1 MKRAMLLILFA
12 LVVSSNMAMSVTP
25 DSVPP
30 EGRSLF
36 DYLAIVKSTDGTF
49 RYDLPTNF
57 RKMIETLVQRAG
69 GAPLNPAL
77 GSPLILNF
85 PAGRSLQRA
94 DGDLKDPRRVASFP
108 SHHALGAELGFNLRD
123 RLYIGHSPRKNQLEV
138 ISYNEQAGRYEFQ
151 VVSDYGDGLTPKV
164 RYTDRPTCIRCHR
177 ADAPIFPPRDWDESN
192 ANPVAAAG
200 IAWANGLVTAQS
212 DGTIVPRPGASLDDG
227 LVPVGIEVD
236 RAWEFNRSVLRAAE
250 WQFVQSVWQKGCRVT
265 APIPESANYT
275 GSDCRAQLVIMALAN
290 KLEIS
295 FASLVMPTGNTETV
309 FLPAA
314 RIKAL
319 VASNFPGTDL
329 KFNIYNIPGRN
340 PYKDYRLPMKQADFV
355 KMDLMVKA
363 DVAIG
368 DHIPDESIAA
378 DAPNRVPIDDLAN
391 DSDRI
396 VSAIRRLWS
405 NIKDLHTADQW
416 TAITSKIPPRTDPN
430 AGKALIELYLKI
442 RKNEAFSDRPI
453 RRGALL
459 TAVMDGLGAKPAGA
473 KVSCCGTTEGFPPLL
488 FTDDTTITPGLV
500 VERQILRERCLA
512 CHKSETSLIGFLY
525 NEGALT
531 DRELVM
537 QILAKELKGAPG
549 GTGIRMEFCRRIN
562 WTLPATVLG
571 VTARMP
577 QSTPIRKDMLSKEQA
592 NPQASERKLLM
603 DVARKA
609 MMRVTTDE
617 AWLNDLRTAM
627 VKFNSPFKTMNTTA
641 LKAAIGATA
650 AGPDCQYNPFVG
662 QEP

>member
-1 MKRAMLLILFA
+1 MKRILLPCLLAFA
-12 LVVSSNMAMSVTP
+12 ICDATASAVTP
-25 DSVPP
+25 DSIPS

-36 DYLAIVKSTDGTF
+36 DYLAIVKGNDGIF
-49 RYDLPTNF
+49 RYDLPTNY
-57 RKMIETLVQRAG
+57 RKMIETIVLRAG
-69 GAPLNPAL
+69 GAPLSPAL

-108 SHHALGAELGFNLRD
+108 SHHALGTELGFNLRD
-123 RLYIGHSPRKNQLEV
+123 RLYIGHSPRKKQLEV

-177 ADAPIFPPRDWDESN
+177 ADAPIFPPRDWDESS
-192 ANPVAAAG
+192 ANPIAAAG
-200 IAWANGLVTAQS
+200 IAWANGLVTNQP
-212 DGTIVPRPGASLDDG
+212 DGSIVPQPGATLDDG

-250 WQFVQSVWQKGCRVT
+250 WQFVQSVWQKGCRVG

-295 FASLVMPTGNTETV
+295 FASLVMPTGNTETA

-340 PYKDYRLPMKQADFV
+340 PYKDFRMPMKQADFV

-368 DHIPDESIAA
+368 DHIPDETIAA
-378 DAPNRVPIDDLAN
+378 DAPNRVAVDDLAN

-416 TAITSKIPPRTDPN
+416 AAVTSKIPPRTDPN
-430 AGKALIELYLKI
+430 AGKALIDLYLKI

-473 KVSCCGTTEGFPPLL
+473 KVSCCGPTEGFPPLL
-488 FTDDTTITPGLV
+488 FTDDTIITPGLV
-500 VERQILRERCLA
+500 AERQILRGRCSA
-512 CHKSETSLIGFLY
+512 CHKSETSLIGFLF
-525 NEGALT
+525 NETALT

-537 QILAKELKGAPG
+537 QILAKELKPVPG
-549 GTGIRMEFCRRIN
+549 GSGIRMELCRRIN
-562 WTLPATVLG
+562 WTLPTTDLA
-571 VTARMP
+571 VTSRMP
-577 QSTPIRKDMLSKEQA
+577 QSTPLRKDILSKEQA

-603 DVARKA
+603 DVARRA
-609 MMRVTTDE
+609 MTRVTTDD
-617 AWLNDLRTAM
+617 AWLNDLRTAL

-641 LKAAIGATA
+641 LKEAIGATA
-650 AGPDCQYNPFVG
+650 AGPDCQYTPFG
-662 QEP
+662 GLEP